1 MSVPDL
7 APLGPAR
14 CRALLASVPLG
25 RLGFVRD
32 GRPAIRPVNFTVTA
46 DAIWLR
52 AGRNS
57 WADRLDGQPVTF
69 EADAYDPAG
78 HTGWSVIVT
87 GVATLTTDV
96 ETVAA
101 HLGAGLRS
109 WAPPPRDR
117 LLRISLDR
125 IEGRRL
131 ALRPDADDATESG
144 PP

>member
-1 MSVPDL
+1 MSIPEPRVLDPVH
-7 APLGPAR
+7 

-32 GRPAIRPVNFTVTA
+32 GRPVIRPVNFTVTA

-69 EADAYDPAG
+69 EAEAYDSG
-78 HTGWSVIVT
+78 SQTGWSVIVS

-96 ETVAA
+96 ETVASQF
-101 HLGAGLRS
+101 GAGLRS

-117 LLRISLDR
+117 LLRISVDR

-131 ALRPDADDATESG
+131 MRDESIACSG
-144 PP
+144 E

>member
-1 MSVPDL
+1 MSAPEL

-25 RLGFVRD
+25 RLAFVRD
-32 GRPAIRPVNFTVTA
+32 GRPAIRPVNFTVA
-46 DAIWLR
+46 GEAIWLR
-52 AGRNS
+52 SGRNS

-78 HTGWSVIVT
+78 HTGWSVIVS
-87 GVATLTTDV
+87 GIATLTTDV
-96 ETVAA
+96 DTVAA
-101 HLGAGLRS
+101 QLGAGLRS

-117 LLRISLDR
+117 LLRISVDR

-131 ALRPDADDATESG
+131 ALPPDADDTTESG